1 MSMAAILWVKTS
13 MNMTGA
19 SVIVDSLV
27 RQQAKYVFLVPGR
40 SVDPLVRE
48 IARDDRLMGI
58 VTTSE
63 LGSGYMADGYARA
76 SGKLGVCLSTGG
88 PGASNLVTAAIN
100 ARLEASKVLFLTG
113 DVPSDRQGQGYFHDS
128 STAGTRSVELFQQ
141 ALSYSRA
148 IAHPDDLLPRLER
161 VISQLPAHLAIGS
174 DIQTHCYPIATDLDF
189 LSVARS
195 REQVVVAAKSGAQL
209 ELRSQCGVTV
219 VERDSSNNTAD
230 KAAAIG
236 SIGATCNELLRLP
249 WSIAAGEDL
258 HWDETAVA
266 IAPAPSLPQQLDRL
280 LNERPNIVV
289 LVGSRA
295 IVDGRADALLDFVET
310 YQLPVATTMSAKGAI
325 SEIHPLSLGTFG
337 HGGNRRANQALVRDD
352 IDTLLLIGLDF
363 NQNESLEWDARLYS
377 DCRQVIKLDR
387 LPHHLPPT
395 VKIDL
400 EVIVDDCGRCLE
412 ALARK
417 SHQELHN
424 LRQTIPHRLNWL
436 AQVRSI
442 PWHWSIS
449 AQTSALDRSVPLDE
463 LIRTLQV
470 KMPADAILCADAG
483 TTRVFAGHSWIS
495 RDLSSCFTSSQL
507 APMGWAIAAGMGI
520 QLAYPDRRTIVLTG
534 DGSML
539 MSGLEIATAARYQ
552 LPVLF
557 VICNNRGYGT
567 IYQRF
572 STAVEMNDFT
582 LLPEIDW
589 LQFARSLGIAG
600 RQVASAAEL
609 DLAIDEVL
617 VDRRPFVLDV
627 TTPLTHTIA

>member
-1 MSMAAILWVKTS
+1 MAAILWVETLMKI
-13 MNMTGA
+13 TGA
-19 SVIVDSLV
+19 SPIVDSLV
-27 RQQAKYVFLVPGR
+27 RQQAKYVFLVPGK
-40 SVDPLVRE
+40 SVDPLMRS
-48 IARDDRLMGI
+48 IASDDRLMGI
-58 VTTSE
+58 VATSE
-63 LGSGYMADGYARA
+63 LGAGYMADGYARA

-113 DVPSDRQGQGYFHDS
+113 DVPSVCQGQGYFHDS

-141 ALSYSRA
+141 ALSYSKA
-148 IAHPDDLLPRLER
+148 ISHPDDLLPQLER
-161 VISQLPAHLAIGS
+161 AASNLPAHLAIGS
-174 DIQTHCYPIATDLDF
+174 DLQTHCDPVTTDLDA
-189 LSVARS
+189 VTVGQS
-195 REQVVVAAKSGAQL
+195 RERVAVAANSGGSPL
-209 ELRSQCGVTV
+209 ELLSKCGVTV
-219 VERDSSNNTAD
+219 LERDGGSNID
-230 KAAAIG
+230 SAAAG
-236 SIGATCNELLRLP
+236 AIGATCNELLRLP
-249 WSIAAGEDL
+249 WSSGDDKL
-258 HWDETAVA
+258 HWDETAAARVN
-266 IAPAPSLPQQLDRL
+266 IPSLQQQQLDRI
-280 LNERPNIVV
+280 LNDRPQIVV

-295 IVDGRADALLDFVET
+295 IVNGRADALLDFVET

-325 SEIHPLSLGTFG
+325 AETHPLSLGTFG
-337 HGGNRRANQALVRDD
+337 HGGTRRANQALVRDD

-363 NQNESLEWDARLYS
+363 NQNESLEWDARLYPN
-377 DCRQVIKLDR
+377 CRQVIKIDR

-400 EVIVDDCGRCLE
+400 EIIVDDCSRYLQ
-412 ALARK
+412 ALVSK
-417 SHQELHN
+417 SHQELQN
-424 LRQTIPHRLNWL
+424 LRQTIPHRSNWL
-436 AQVRSI
+436 AGVRSI
-442 PWHWSIS
+442 PWHWSIA
-449 AQTSALDRSVPLDE
+449 AQTSTLERSVPLDE

-470 KMPADAILCADAG
+470 KMPADAMLCADAG

-495 RDLSSCFTSSQL
+495 RDPRSCFTASQL
-507 APMGWAIAAGMGI
+507 APMGWAIAAGIGI

-572 STAVEMNDFT
+572 STEIEMNDFT

-589 LQFARSLGIAG
+589 VQFARSFGIAG

-627 TTPLTHTIA
+627 ATPLAHTIA